1 MSAGVRAERGADESR
16 RACRLVRF
24 TKQWAPAI
32 VRWVQS
38 DQELFWLAPATAPP
52 LTVEK
57 VLAWLR
63 EDRHAYLLWLG
74 EADQPI
80 GYAELGLMPGE
91 PSQMWLGH
99 CLIAPSHRDR
109 GFGRQFVGLLSRA
122 ARRRHAAGRLVLV
135 VFPDN
140 TAAIRCYQQEG
151 FSMRG
156 YERRYFETTG
166 RRHRLLR
173 MALDLQADQAGPDG

>member
-1 MSAGVRAERGADESR
+1 MAAEVRVERGSDESR

-38 DQELFWLAPATAPP
+38 NQELFWLAPATAPP

-57 VLAWLR
+57 VLAWVR
-63 EDRHAYLLWLG
+63 EDRHAYLLWSG

-91 PSQMWLGH
+91 PGQMWLGH
-99 CLIAPSHRDR
+99 CLIAPSHRGC

-122 ARRRHAAGRLVLV
+122 ARRRHAARRLLLV

-140 TAAIRCYQQEG
+140 AAAIRCYQQEG
-151 FSMRG
+151 FSTRG
-156 YERRYFETTG
+156 HERRYFETTG

-173 MALDLQADQAGPDG
+173 MALDLRSDGAGADG